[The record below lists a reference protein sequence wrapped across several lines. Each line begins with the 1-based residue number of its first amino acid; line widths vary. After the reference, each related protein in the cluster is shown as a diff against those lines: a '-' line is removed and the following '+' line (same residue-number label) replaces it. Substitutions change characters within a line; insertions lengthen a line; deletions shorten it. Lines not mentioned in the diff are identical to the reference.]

1 MEKLSGM
8 TKKVDMNMRGISVFV
23 YSVRQGMKSLRKN
36 RMFTLA
42 SIGTISACLFLFGL
56 FYFVVSNFQ
65 HMIKEVETTVG
76 VTVFFEDGISQEQ
89 VDSIGEAIRFREEV
103 DHIEFISAEEA
114 WAKFVRENFSDNT
127 ELVDSFGTDNP
138 LENSAS
144 YQVFLKDISDQQEI
158 ADYVKGIEGVRTVK
172 RSDETAKNLENA
184 NLLVS
189 YVSIAII
196 AILLAVSVFL
206 INSTIST
213 GITVRRSEIEIMR
226 LMGASDFFIRAPF
239 IVEGVVIGLVG
250 ALIPL
255 VILFFSYNTII
266 QYIKTRFE
274 VISGWLDFLGAAQ
287 VFQMLIPVCLLIGIG
302 IGFLG
307 SFVTVRKHLD
317 V

>member
-1 MEKLSGM
+1 
-8 TKKVDMNMRGISVFV
+8 MRGISVFV

-42 SIGTISACLFLFGL
+42 SIGTIAACLFLFGL
-56 FYFVVSNFQ
+56 FYFIVSNFQ

-76 VTVFFEDGISQEQ
+76 VTVFFNDGISQEQ
-89 VDSIGEAIRFREEV
+89 IDSIGEAIRFREEV
-103 DHIEFISAEEA
+103 DHIEFISAQEA
-114 WAKFVRENFSDNT
+114 WEKFVRENFSDNT

-144 YQVFLKDISDQQEI
+144 YQVFLKDISDQQQVAE
-158 ADYVKGIEGVRTVK
+158 YVKGIEGVRTVK

-196 AILLAVSVFL
+196 GILLAVSVFL

-302 IGFLG
+302 IGFIG
-307 SFVTVRKHLD
+307 SFVTVRKHLN